1 MCATCSVYVEP
12 EFLGRLAAPSDDED
26 AMLDTTACERG
37 PAAGCPAS
45 SSRRTRSTA
54 SSCARRRRSCDLGS
68 ANGRK
73 DLCGNHQGGR
83 SGGAAAS
90 ASPARS
96 AGPQTIEV
104 ATDVFYAKGYDAASL
119 QDIAD
124 RLGMLKGSL
133 YYYIQS
139 KEDLLYDVIK
149 TVHEEGLANI
159 ESLAAGEGDALD
171 RLRSVIIGHIDH
183 ECRNMTKTAVFLHEL
198 QALSPER
205 QAEIIGD
212 EHAYRRV
219 FVALIETGQQ
229 AGVFRAEVNSKLA
242 ALSILGSVNW
252 VYRWFRPGGEF
263 TARQLGEQFADLAL
277 RGIATPEALARLQ
290 PPPRGQPAAS
300 SRR

>member
-1 MCATCSVYVEP
+1 MRQP
-12 EFLGRLAAPSDDED
+12 PGRAQRRGGG
-26 AMLDTTACERG
+26 ERK
-37 PAAGCPAS
+37 PREERWS
-45 SSRRTRSTA
+45 E
-54 SSCARRRRSCDLGS
+54 L
-68 ANGRK
+68 
-73 DLCGNHQGGR
+73 
-83 SGGAAAS
+83 
-90 ASPARS
+90 
-96 AGPQTIEV
+96 IEV

-159 ESLAAGEGDALD
+159 ESLAAGEGDALE
-171 RLRSVIIGHIDH
+171 RLRGVIIGHIDH

-229 AGVFRAEVNSKLA
+229 AGVIRAEVNSKLA

-263 TARQLGEQFADLAL
+263 TAREIGEQFADLTL

-290 PPPRGQPAAS
+290 PPPPAAKRPARPAKAGPAEPS
-300 SRR
+300 ASKPSAPARNRARTA